1 MNNQQIKIIFLLAT
15 SCCFGF
21 LAIAQL
27 QVTNNTYAIVVGI
40 SGYEDA
46 AIPRLSFA
54 DKDATFFSQWLQTK
68 AGGNVPQYNIKL
80 LTNESATVSAFYSSL
95 GWVKNKAKEND
106 LVYIYF
112 SGHGDVETRNNIS
125 KGFLLAWNSPPN
137 NYLNNAISVSDL
149 NNSANEL
156 TTKNKAKIILITD
169 ACHSGKMAGD
179 FYKGRELTAANLR
192 LVLNNQVRMAS
203 CREDEE
209 AAEGQAW
216 AGGRGV
222 FSYYLLKGLQGGAE
236 INDVVK
242 LQSLQQFLDSC
253 FAADVELK
261 QTKHIQHPISDGSP
275 IFTLAKIDP
284 SVAAQ
289 MDAVKET
296 ITAPPPS
303 PGGLISLKSV
313 GPQLMD
319 YFFDLAAQAEFENSL
334 SFKSYLKD
342 TSEQLPQKIV
352 EDYCEYL
359 KNPINI
365 RDQVYFKD
373 SLSNDSAFKKRMAGY
388 MTQNLTPNT
397 ITAIQEQDA
406 RERQQKYNENL
417 QSHGTLNHLT
427 LLLDQLKKNSY
438 SRSRFA
444 ERFVQ
449 LIQDQSQEMINAY
462 LKGDMVELEKRQY
475 YATGKRNYRAFL
487 PLMKIAINLAPENN
501 YLKNIL
507 QINEAYFDGLIDRL
521 DIATDSLAADSL
533 LTTASKKM
541 QNAMALDPYS
551 AYIHNEMGNILS
563 EEKKYDSAIW
573 HYNYASLISPSW
585 AIPYSNKITV
595 YLATNHLPDALSA
608 TRTADSLQPNLAFVN
623 INAGL
628 LMEKT
633 GNLLSAESH
642 YLRATKENNVHY
654 LPYERLG
661 YLYICTGQYAR
672 ADSFLYDAKIRKDLF
687 AINGEAFRFGV
698 RMSVAPPTPEAPYIF
713 SCTNKYDTLFKGWTA
728 YNETIGAIAKLQ
740 STSDTEREAG
750 KKMLSNILQKYPDI
764 IFANHY
770 LGKQLF
776 NEGNYKQAELYL
788 KKAVANYRDMIR
800 LKVFLKKTFT
810 EPLLREMKLKTG
822 EKDIAGTKK
831 IKLMLS
837 VLDSSCLLHTIL
849 ALNYNG
855 LEDHY
860 MLANIYHKSKREPE
874 EIKEYKIIIAIEN
887 KNQKAQA
894 ASVGEYIPIKNKS
907 KNRRRFFSYLYEH
920 ELDENQYFDKY
931 NNTIDLGG
939 SVKLARLQESR
950 GNYEGAE
957 QALLT
962 QVTKNQAAGYMRKE
976 TLKGKRLNPNE
987 YNDLNKYWSDINE
1000 NMERETF
1007 HFYERM
1013 LTKFPRDAYWYKNA
1027 GLFLYKRLLI
1037 SFNQLHPAIRK
1048 EFYEDSKIHPFA
1060 FELNVYKYDP
1070 TVEFPEKKYT
1080 IENKI
1085 QLPATGEEIEFDHSE
1100 YDQVSNANNFLQQ
1113 ALKFSGDKL
1122 RNPLITEYVADLQSW
1137 MGLNDSAIVN
1147 YKYLLK
1153 TNPQNVRLITK
1164 LTDVLRIEDLKP
1176 GVAEYFEIL
1185 LKENK
1190 LTTEQKFELT
1200 DYYMLQKKYAQSFDL
1215 LNSLPSTTSTQIIQR
1230 YLLQI
1235 KFYMLKNEFAKAL
1248 TYVNVALKQPD
1259 LDNQILGSLLY
1270 SKARIEAFTNQN
1282 KEALQ
1287 TLDKL
1292 LAGYYSWYY
1301 ILNQD
1306 EAFTK
1311 LRKESVWNKL
1321 MLAHPFVNIYD
1332 LPQ

>member
-1 MNNQQIKIIFLLAT
+1 MNKQQIKIIFYLLT
-15 SCCFGF
+15 FCCFGF
-21 LAIAQL
+21 LAKAQL

-46 AIPRLSFA
+46 AIPRLSYA

-68 AGGNVPQYNIKL
+68 AGGSVPQYNIKL
-80 LTNESATVSAFYSSL
+80 LTNESATVSAFYSAL
-95 GWVKNKAKEND
+95 GWVKDKAKEND

-112 SGHGDVETRNNIS
+112 SGHGDVETRNTIS

-216 AGGRGV
+216 GGGRGV
-222 FSYYLLKGLQGGAE
+222 FSYYLLKGLQGEAE
-236 INDVVK
+236 KKDVVN
-242 LQSLQQFLDSC
+242 LQNLQQFLDSC

-275 IFTLAKIDP
+275 ISILAKIDS
-284 SVAAQ
+284 SVVAQ
-289 MDAVKET
+289 MNSTKET
-296 ITAPPPS
+296 ITSAPPS
-303 PGGLISLKSV
+303 PGGLISLRSV

-319 YFFDLAAQAEFENSL
+319 YFFDLAAQGDFENSL
-334 SFKSYLKD
+334 NFKKYLKD
-342 TSEQLPQKIV
+342 TSEQVPQKIV

-359 KNPINI
+359 RNPIDI
-365 RDQVYFKD
+365 VDHSYYKD
-373 SLSNDSAFKKRMAGY
+373 SLSNDSAFKKRMAEY
-388 MTQNLTPNT
+388 LTQNLTPNT

-406 RERQQKYNENL
+406 RVREQKYDENL
-417 QSHGTLNHLT
+417 RAHDTLNHLT
-427 LLLDQLKKNSY
+427 LLMDQLKKNSY

-475 YATGKRNYRAFL
+475 YASGKRNYRAFL
-487 PLMKIAINLAPENN
+487 PLMKIAIKLAPENN

-533 LTTASKKM
+533 LTTASKKI
-541 QNAMALDPYS
+541 QNAIVLDPYS
-551 AYIHNEMGNILS
+551 AYIHNEMGNIFF

-595 YLATNHLPDALSA
+595 NLATNHLPAALNA
-608 TRTADSLQPNLAFVN
+608 ARTADSLQPNLAFVN

-628 LMEKT
+628 LMEKN

-642 YLRATKENNVHY
+642 YLRAIKENNVHY

-661 YLYICTGQYAR
+661 YLYINTGQYAR
-672 ADSFLYDAKIRKDLF
+672 ADSFLYDAKIRKVQF

-713 SCTNKYDTLFKGWTA
+713 SCINKYDTLFKGWAA

-740 STSDTEREAG
+740 STSDSEREAG
-750 KKMLSNILQKYPDI
+750 KKMMIKILEKHPDI

-788 KKAVANYRDMIR
+788 KKAVTNYRDVTS

-810 EPLLREMKLKTG
+810 GQLHRELKLKTG
-822 EKDIAGTKK
+822 EKDIAGPKK

-837 VLDSSCLLHTIL
+837 VIDSSCLLHTLL
-849 ALNYNG
+849 AMNYNG

-860 MLANIYHKSKREPE
+860 ILADIFHKSKREPD

-887 KNQKAQA
+887 KNQNAQA
-894 ASVGEYIPIKNKS
+894 ALVGKYVPIKGES
-907 KNRRRFFSYLYEH
+907 ENRRNFFSYLYEH
-920 ELDENQYFDKY
+920 ELDENQYDDKY

-939 SVKLARLQESR
+939 SVKLARLLESG

-957 QALLT
+957 QALLA
-962 QVTKNQAAGYMRKE
+962 QVSKNQAAGYMRKE
-976 TLKGKRLNPNE
+976 TMKHQKRYMDE
-987 YNDLNKYWSDINE
+987 YKALNKYWSDINE

-1013 LTKFPRDAYWYKNA
+1013 ITKFPRDAYWYKNA
-1027 GLFLYKRLLI
+1027 GLFLYRRLLI
-1037 SFNQLHPAIRK
+1037 SFSQLNPAIRK
-1048 EFYEDSKIHPFA
+1048 NFYDDSKTRPFA
-1060 FELNVYKYDP
+1060 FEFNVYKYDP
-1070 TVEFPEKKYT
+1070 IVEFPGKKYT
-1080 IENKI
+1080 IENNI
-1085 QLPATGEEIEFDHSE
+1085 QLPGTGEEIEFDHSE
-1100 YDQVSNANNFLQQ
+1100 YEQVSNANNFLQQ

-1122 RNPLITEYVADLQSW
+1122 PNPLITEYVADLQSW
-1137 MGLNDSAIVN
+1137 MGLNDSAVVN

-1164 LTDVLRIEDLKP
+1164 LTDVLRIEYLKP
-1176 GVAEYFEIL
+1176 EVAQYFEIL
-1185 LKENK
+1185 LKVNK

-1200 DYYMLQKKYAQSFDL
+1200 DYYMLQKKYAQSFVL
-1215 LNSLPSTTSTQIIQR
+1215 LNSLPSTTSTQIIQK

-1235 KFYMLKNEFAKAL
+1235 KFYMLKKEFTKAL
-1248 TYVNVALKQPD
+1248 PYVNIALKQHD
-1259 LDNQILGSLLY
+1259 IDNQILGLLLY

-1287 TLDKL
+1287 TLEKL
-1292 LAGYYSWYY
+1292 LAGYYNWFY

-1311 LRKESVWNKL
+1311 LRKESDWNKL
-1321 MLAHPFVNIYD
+1321 MQAHPFVNIYE

>member
-1 MNNQQIKIIFLLAT
+1 MNKQQIKIIFFLAT
-15 SCCFGF
+15 FCCFGF
-21 LAIAQL
+21 LAKAQL
-27 QVTNNTYAIVVGI
+27 QETNNTYAIVVGI

-68 AGGNVPQYNIKL
+68 AGGSVPQYNIKL
-80 LTNESATVSAFYSSL
+80 LTNESATVSAFYSAL
-95 GWVKNKAKEND
+95 GWVKDKAKEND
-106 LVYIYF
+106 QVYIYF
-112 SGHGDVETRNNIS
+112 SGHGDVETRNAIS
-125 KGFLLAWNSPPN
+125 QGFLLAWNSPPN

-149 NNSANEL
+149 NKSANEL

-216 AGGRGV
+216 GGGRGV
-222 FSYYLLKGLQGGAE
+222 FSYYLLKGLQGEAE
-236 INDVVK
+236 RKDIVN
-242 LQSLQQFLDSC
+242 LQNLQQFLDSC

-284 SVAAQ
+284 AVAAQ
-289 MDAVKET
+289 KNSAKET
-296 ITAPPPS
+296 ITSAPPS
-303 PGGLISLKSV
+303 PGGLISLRSV

-319 YFFDLAAQAEFENSL
+319 YFFDLAAQGDFENSL
-334 SFKSYLKD
+334 SFKNYLKD
-342 TSEQLPQKIV
+342 TSEQVPQKIV

-359 KNPINI
+359 RNPIDI
-365 RDQVYFKD
+365 VDHAYYKD
-373 SLSNDSAFKKRMAGY
+373 SLSNDSAFKKRMEGY
-388 MTQNLTPNT
+388 QAQNLTPNT

-406 RERQQKYNENL
+406 RERQQKYNENI
-417 QSHGTLNHLT
+417 QAHGSLNHLV
-427 LLLDQLKKNSY
+427 LLMDQLKKNSY

-487 PLMKIAINLAPENN
+487 PLMKIAIKLAPDNN

-533 LTTASKKM
+533 LSTASKKI

-595 YLATNHLPDALSA
+595 YLATNHLPAALSA
-608 TRTADSLQPNLAFVN
+608 ARTADSLQPNLAFVN

-642 YLRATKENNVHY
+642 YLRAIKENNVHY

-661 YLYICTGQYAR
+661 YLYLGTGDYAK
-672 ADSFLYDAKIRKDLF
+672 ADSYLHDATIRKELF
-687 AINGEAFRFGV
+687 KINEEAFRYGL
-698 RMSVAPPTPEAPYIF
+698 RMSIGPGTPEEPYIF
-713 SCTNKYDTLFKGWTA
+713 SCNNKYDTLLAGWA
-728 YNETIGAIAKLQ
+728 GYNQMIGSIAKLQ
-740 STSDTEREAG
+740 STADSDRVSG
-750 KKMLSNILQKYPDI
+750 KKMITKILKKYPDI
-764 IFANHY
+764 IFVNHY

-776 NEGNYKQAELYL
+776 NEGDYRQAELYL
-788 KKAVANYRDMIR
+788 KKAAIHYREMLS
-800 LKVFLKKTFT
+800 LKAFLKKTFT
-810 EPLLREMKLKTG
+810 DPLLRELKLKAG
-822 EKDIAGTKK
+822 EKDIAGAKK
-831 IKLMLS
+831 IRLKLL
-837 VLDSSCLLHTIL
+837 VVDSSCLLHTLL
-849 ALNYNG
+849 AMNYNG

-860 MLANIYHKSKREPE
+860 LLANIYHKSKRETE

-887 KNQKAQA
+887 KNQNEQA
-894 ASVGEYIPIKNKS
+894 ALIGKYIPIKNKAQ
-907 KNRRRFFSYLYEH
+907 NRRNFFSYLYDH
-920 ELDENQYFDKY
+920 ELDENQYNDKY
-931 NNTIDLGG
+931 NSTIDLGG

-950 GNYEGAE
+950 GNYEAAE
-957 QALLT
+957 QALMA
-962 QVTKNQAAGYMRKE
+962 QVTKNQEAGYLRKK
-976 TLKGKRLNPNE
+976 TMKNQKRNMDE
-987 YNDLNKYWSDINE
+987 YNALNKYWSEINE
-1000 NMERETF
+1000 NIERETF

-1013 LTKFPRDAYWYKNA
+1013 ISKFPRDAYWYKNA

-1037 SFNQLHPAIRK
+1037 SFSQLHPSVRK
-1048 EFYEDSKIHPFA
+1048 NYYDDSKSQPFA
-1060 FELNVYKYDP
+1060 FEFNVYKYDP
-1070 TVEFPEKKYT
+1070 TVEFPQKKYT

-1085 QLPATGEEIEFDHSE
+1085 LLPGTGEEIEFDHSE
-1100 YDQVSNANNFLQQ
+1100 YDQVSNANYFLQQ
-1113 ALKFSGDKL
+1113 ALKFSGDKSP
-1122 RNPLITEYVADLQSW
+1122 NPLITEYVADLQSW
-1137 MGLNDSAIVN
+1137 MGLNDSAVIN

-1153 TNPQNVRLITK
+1153 TNPGNVRLITK
-1164 LTDVLRIEDLKP
+1164 LTDVLRIEDMKP
-1176 GVAEYFEIL
+1176 EVAEYFEIL

-1215 LNSLPSTTSTQIIQR
+1215 LNSLPSTTS
-1230 YLLQI
+1230 
-1235 KFYMLKNEFAKAL
+1235 
-1248 TYVNVALKQPD
+1248 
-1259 LDNQILGSLLY
+1259 
-1270 SKARIEAFTNQN
+1270 
-1282 KEALQ
+1282 
-1287 TLDKL
+1287 
-1292 LAGYYSWYY
+1292 
-1301 ILNQD
+1301 
-1306 EAFTK
+1306 
-1311 LRKESVWNKL
+1311 
-1321 MLAHPFVNIYD
+1321 
-1332 LPQ
+1332 